1 MTVKNL
7 SLVINKVLNSEKLKN
22 ELETLE
28 NREQIYDFFTQN
40 GYYGSYDEF
49 CVEMNELFNLLEI
62 SDDDLDSVVGGLRV
76 NSGKVAATALSVLSL
91 LSSMPSINA
100 VNTQSNKNTSISSS
114 QKFEKT
120 SEISFDDSFLNSF
133 FSNSNKSFWNS
144 LKSKFFEKTSKSSFV
159 RIDNLILKF
168 KNYYKSNKNA
178 LNVQAVSGMLF
189 SIIKIA
195 EEKNSGSKATQQNAA
210 EAKSALEKIANKLK
224 NKNKV
229 NPEETLHLI
238 EKVDKLY
245 KSTKGEKTKRFK
257 SIEEVKTAIE
267 KLIDLESLKTY
278 KSSASKS
285 EIAEI
290 KEIISAI
297 SDYYVDVGA
306 LNGKTFKSYIEES
319 KDYKELLKNEKSV
332 SIKNIIK
339 TIKTVCKSD
348 IEVNNGTI
356 KAVGKENDTSFVSGD
371 KICRKINI
379 DEDLTKSLIQ
389 KLNTACDYSNHVYMF
404 EKSDMYEYDSHNGK
418 YTKLEKTNEDEAN
431 KSNQTS
437 KINEGSPY
445 FGYFGDNFA
454 GLVDIIPQGEDEGT
468 VYLAFRGT
476 YSKDDAWIDS
486 DVSKSECYFLG
497 KKCVHRGFLN
507 RYLQLQSEMKR
518 LLDDKI
524 GCYRRE
530 TGKEIKKIVVTGH
543 SLGGALATLA
553 ALELKQNDKKMPVKL
568 ITFCSPRVLSF
579 EAYDY
584 VTKNNILPQSGE
596 NGAVRIYRH
605 GDVVPNMPSSSMGF
619 KHFGEVFFIANPP
632 NGFESDS
639 EKTIYSKIKS
649 YFSLDDWKEW
659 VKSFIGYHSITGIL
673 EDVSRLGK
681 EEKVIYKELF

>member
-1 MTVKNL
+1 MAVKNL

-40 GYYGSYDEF
+40 GYYGNYDEF

-62 SDDDLDSVVGGLRV
+62 SDDDLDSVVGGLGV

-91 LSSMPSINA
+91 LSGMPGINA

-133 FSNSNKSFWNS
+133 FSNSNKSFWES
-144 LKSKFFEKTSKSSFV
+144 LKSKFFEKISKSSFV

-178 LNVQAVSGMLF
+178 LNAQAVSGMLF

-195 EEKNSGSKATQQNAA
+195 EKKNPGSKAIV

-229 NPEETLHLI
+229 NPEETLYLI
-238 EKVDKLY
+238 EKVDELY
-245 KSTKGEKTKRFK
+245 ESTKGEKTNRFK

-267 KLIDLESLKTY
+267 KFIDLESLKTY
-278 KSSASKS
+278 KSPASD
-285 EIAEI
+285 EDI
-290 KEIISAI
+290 KKLDEIISGI

-306 LNGKTFKSYIEES
+306 LNGKTFKNYIEES
-319 KDYKELLKNEKSV
+319 KDYKELLKNKKSV

-339 TIKTVCKSD
+339 TIKNVCKSD

-356 KAVGKENDTSFVSGD
+356 KAVGKQNDTSFVSMN

-379 DEDLTKSLIQ
+379 DEGLKKSLIQ
-389 KLNTACDYSNHVYMF
+389 ELNTACDYSNHVYMF
-404 EKSDMYEYDSHNGK
+404 EKSDMYEYDSRNGK
-418 YTKLEKTNEDEAN
+418 YIKLEKTNKDEKN

-486 DVSKSECYFLG
+486 DVSKSECDFLG
-497 KKCVHRGFLN
+497 KKCVHKGFLN
-507 RYLQLQSEMKR
+507 RYLQLQSGMKS
-518 LLDDKI
+518 LLHDKI
-524 GCYRRE
+524 DLYRRK

-553 ALELKQNDKKMPVKL
+553 ALELKQNYKKMPVKL

-579 EAYDY
+579 DAYDY

-596 NGAVRIYRH
+596 DGAVRIYRY
-605 GDVVPNMPSSSMGF
+605 GDVVPNMPPSSMGF

-632 NGFESDS
+632 SGFKSDS

-659 VKSFIGYHSITGIL
+659 AKSFLGYHSVTGIL
-673 EDVSRLGK
+673 EDVSKLGK